1 MKKFTKIFAFAMALM
16 MVFALQAPVSAAE
29 KGAVIEAG
37 VEAPEATVMTDVT
50 KDYFALSSYPSNN
63 TASFKVVV
71 PQDVSGVQL
80 RLYNYKGKQIAYKNV
95 ESYYYASSYRYVD
108 FNIKKNQAYYVRAV
122 SYITV
127 NGQTT
132 YGTLS
137 SPRAFVNLNRKA
149 FKSKTKYLNNNT
161 KRFIIKIPK
170 KAKFKGI
177 KSFTLYMSKK
187 RDTGYR
193 KYKKVKPG
201 TTVTISSFKKKK
213 FRTAKDFYYIK
224 IVPNLTKKISSDTY
238 VYVYQ

>member
-50 KDYFALSSYPSNN
+50 KDYFALSGYPYNN

-95 ESYYYASSYRYVD
+95 ESYYYTSSYRYVD

-149 FKSKTKYLNNNT
+149 FKSKKKYLNNNT

-187 RDTGYR
+187 RDTGYK

-224 IVPNLTKKISSDTY
+224 IVPNLTKKVSSDTY

>member
-1 MKKFTKIFAFAMALM
+1 MYQ
-16 MVFALQAPVSAAE
+16 VFSL
-29 KGAVIEAG
+29 
-37 VEAPEATVMTDVT
+37 
-50 KDYFALSSYPSNN
+50 DYI
-63 TASFKVVV
+63 
-71 PQDVSGVQL
+71 
-80 RLYNYKGKQIAYKNV
+80 YKGKQIAYKNV

-187 RDTGYR
+187 RDTGYK

-224 IVPNLTKKISSDTY
+224 IVPNLTKKVSSDTY

>member
-50 KDYFALSSYPSNN
+50 KDYFALSSYPYNN

-177 KSFTLYMSKK
+177 KSFTILK
-187 RDTGYR
+187 
-193 KYKKVKPG
+193 
-201 TTVTISSFKKKK
+201 
-213 FRTAKDFYYIK
+213 
-224 IVPNLTKKISSDTY
+224 
-238 VYVYQ
+238 

>member
-1 MKKFTKIFAFAMALM
+1 MNMKKFTKIFAFAMALM

-37 VEAPEATVMTDVT
+37 VEVPEATVMTDVT
-50 KDYFALSSYPSNN
+50 KDYFALNSYPSNN

-71 PQDVSGVQL
+71 PYDVSGVQL

-95 ESYYYASSYRYVD
+95 EPSYGGYSYAN
-108 FNIKKNQAYYVRAV
+108 FNIKKNQAYYVRAI

-149 FKSKTKYLNNNT
+149 FKSKTQYLNNNT

-177 KSFTLYMSKK
+177 KSFTIYMSKK
-187 RDTGYR
+187 KDTGYK

-213 FRTAKDFYYIK
+213 FKTAKDFYYIK
-224 IVPNLTKKISSDTY
+224 IVPNLTKKVSSDTY

>member
-16 MVFALQAPVSAAE
+16 MVFALQVPVSAAE

-50 KDYFALSSYPSNN
+50 KDYFALSSYPYNN

-132 YGTLS
+132 YGYT
-137 SPRAFVNLNRKA
+137 
-149 FKSKTKYLNNNT
+149 FKS
-161 KRFIIKIPK
+161 
-170 KAKFKGI
+170 
-177 KSFTLYMSKK
+177 
-187 RDTGYR
+187 
-193 KYKKVKPG
+193 
-201 TTVTISSFKKKK
+201 
-213 FRTAKDFYYIK
+213 
-224 IVPNLTKKISSDTY
+224 
-238 VYVYQ
+238 

>member
-16 MVFALQAPVSAAE
+16 MVFALQVPVSAAE

-50 KDYFALSSYPSNN
+50 KDYFALSSYPYNN

-80 RLYNYKGKQIAYKNV
+80 RLYNYKGKQIAYKN
-95 ESYYYASSYRYVD
+95 VD

-187 RDTGYR
+187 RDTGYK

-224 IVPNLTKKISSDTY
+224 IVPNLTKKVSSDTY

>member
-1 MKKFTKIFAFAMALM
+1 MYQ
-16 MVFALQAPVSAAE
+16 VFSL
-29 KGAVIEAG
+29 
-37 VEAPEATVMTDVT
+37 D
-50 KDYFALSSYPSNN
+50 
-63 TASFKVVV
+63 
-71 PQDVSGVQL
+71 
-80 RLYNYKGKQIAYKNV
+80 NYKGKQIAYKNV

-187 RDTGYR
+187 RDTGYK

-224 IVPNLTKKISSDTY
+224 IVPNLTKKVSSDTY

>member
-16 MVFALQAPVSAAE
+16 MVFALQVPVSAAE

-50 KDYFALSSYPSNN
+50 KDYFALSSYPYNN

-132 YGTLS
+132 YGT
-137 SPRAFVNLNRKA
+137 
-149 FKSKTKYLNNNT
+149 
-161 KRFIIKIPK
+161 
-170 KAKFKGI
+170 
-177 KSFTLYMSKK
+177 
-187 RDTGYR
+187 
-193 KYKKVKPG
+193 
-201 TTVTISSFKKKK
+201 ISSFKKKK

-224 IVPNLTKKISSDTY
+224 IVPNLTKKVSSDTY

>member
-16 MVFALQAPVSAAE
+16 MVFALQVPVSAAE

-50 KDYFALSSYPSNN
+50 KDYFALSSYPYNN

-108 FNIKKNQAYYVRAV
+108 FNIKK
-122 SYITV
+122 
-127 NGQTT
+127 
-132 YGTLS
+132 
-137 SPRAFVNLNRKA
+137 
-149 FKSKTKYLNNNT
+149 
-161 KRFIIKIPK
+161 
-170 KAKFKGI
+170 AKFKGI

-187 RDTGYR
+187 RATGYK

-224 IVPNLTKKISSDTY
+224 IVPNLTKKVSSDTY

>member
-16 MVFALQAPVSAAE
+16 MVFALQVPVSAAE

-50 KDYFALSSYPSNN
+50 KDYFALSSYPYNN

-170 KAKFKGI
+170 K
-177 KSFTLYMSKK
+177 
-187 RDTGYR
+187 RDTGYK

-224 IVPNLTKKISSDTY
+224 IVPNLTKKVSSDTY